1 MEERDANDIATA
13 TRTVTDTDLDYG
25 ALTQELLASLR
36 GRWWQLKKRETDL
49 EIIDLRVVV
58 PSHAAVVTAS
68 TSVAAVGLFSFRS
81 SSLSI
86 KVHSA

>member
-13 TRTVTDTDLDYG
+13 TRTVTDTDVDYG

-58 PSHAAVVTAS
+58 PSHAAVPTAS

-81 SSLSI
+81 SSLD
-86 KVHSA
+86 

>member
-1 MEERDANDIATA
+1 MEERDANDINRDSDGDGYGCGLWCAHSGTA
-13 TRTVTDTDLDYG
+13 RISARQVV
-25 ALTQELLASLR
+25 
-36 GRWWQLKKRETDL
+36 KKRETDL

-81 SSLSI
+81 SSLD
-86 KVHSA
+86 